1 MKRDWV
7 RIFSTKSR
15 DGMRS
20 FSPPKGA
27 RSTLTNPLRSRTL
40 RLPVSP
46 SHVIP
51 SSSERMGRVSYHT
64 AFIMRRLM
72 V

>member
-1 MKRDWV
+1 LKRDWV
-7 RIFSTKSR
+7 RIFSTNSR
-15 DGMRS
+15 VGMRS

-27 RSTLTNPLRSRTL
+27 RSTLTKPRLSRTL
-40 RLPVSP
+40 R
-46 SHVIP
+46 
-51 SSSERMGRVSYHT
+51 HT